1 MNTDEPVRLQLLLI
15 TPPPIME
22 RSIEMTD
29 EHVCLS
35 VCLSVCEH
43 ISRTTCP
50 IFTTFFA
57 FYLCTAVVRFSS
69 GGVAIRNALPVL
81 WLAPCLHITYI
92 LEVTQQRQMDL
103 IRQRIRTDPPRGSI
117 EPRPLDCHCGYLDS
131 IAHTITYTF
140 YIYCRLAFCMSPHP
154 ESTYRHTPG

>member
-1 MNTDEPVRLQLLLI
+1 MLLTDVAYMNTDEPVRLQLLLI

-103 IRQRIRTDPPRGSI
+103 IRQRILGLTHQGAASNRDHSTVI
-117 EPRPLDCHCGYLDS
+117 TVTLTAL
-131 IAHTITYTF
+131 HT
-140 YIYCRLAFCMSPHP
+140 L
-154 ESTYRHTPG
+154 